1 MRLSDLIEHAK
12 QRFIQMRGIYQRLS
26 ERPGLVES
34 GPCQGLRIY
43 AGPDTSRFTSGEYE
57 QPVQQAI
64 ASLVH
69 SGDVCYDIG
78 ANIGFFSL
86 LLGRLVGAS
95 GMVYAFEP
103 VPRNAST
110 VERNARL
117 NGMEHVSVL
126 RLALSRDNGTAELLL
141 AHHAGGAVL
150 KSAGTPPDL
159 AGSLMVQ
166 TASVD
171 TLVEQQ
177 RIKPPNVIKIDVEGA
192 ELDALQGMQEVLRK
206 WGPVVIL
213 ELDDESTAGC
223 EAKVSLCQ
231 AFLHNLG
238 YRADPLPNAYP
249 DEKWFVRHLIARR
262 SAT

>member
-1 MRLSDLIEHAK
+1 MTFSDLIERTK
-12 QRFIQMRGIYQRLS
+12 QPFVQMQGIYQRLS
-26 ERPGLVES
+26 GRPALVGS
-34 GPCQGLRIY
+34 GPGQGLRIN
-43 AGPDTSRFTSGEYE
+43 AGPDTRRFTFGEYE
-57 QPVQQAI
+57 LPVQQAI
-64 ASLVH
+64 VSLVR

-110 VERNARL
+110 VERNALL
-117 NGMEHVSVL
+117 NGMENISVL
-126 RLALSRDNGTAELLL
+126 RLALSRDDGTAELLL

-171 TLVEQQ
+171 SLVEQQ
-177 RIKPPNVIKIDVEGA
+177 RIKLPDVVKIDVEGA
-192 ELDALQGMQEVLRK
+192 EMDVLHGMQEVLRK
-206 WGPVVIL
+206 WGPTVIL
-213 ELDDESTAGC
+213 ELDDESAAGC

-231 AFLHNLG
+231 AFLHKFG
-238 YRADPLPNAYP
+238 YQTDLIPNAYP
-249 DEKWFVRHLIARR
+249 DGKWFVRHFIARL